1 MPFGL
6 LVTLLQNYDKIL
18 SKERLVLLNL
28 QVYCRRLHY
37 EYFTGNKRY
46 VSSTFE
52 EGAWEGSRVSG

>member
-1 MPFGL
+1 MPLGL

-28 QVYCRRLHY
+28 QVYCHGLHY

-52 EGAWEGSRVSG
+52 EGVW